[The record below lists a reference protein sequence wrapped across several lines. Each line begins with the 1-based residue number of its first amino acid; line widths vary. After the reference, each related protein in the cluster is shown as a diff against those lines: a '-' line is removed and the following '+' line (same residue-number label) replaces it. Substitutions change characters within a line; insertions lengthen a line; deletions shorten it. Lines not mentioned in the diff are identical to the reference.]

1 MMQPEWIPIVE
12 SFIQK
17 SDLIIITPTPQGLI
31 DVGDML
37 KMEKILISSLIKI
50 SKSIE

>member
-12 SFIQK
+12 KFIQNC
-17 SDLIIITPTPQGLI
+17 DLIIITPTPIGLI
-31 DVGDML
+31 EVGDML
-37 KMEKILISSLIKI
+37 KMEKILISSLIEI